1 MSRSMALYNALSAI
15 SVPPEKAKAVV
26 EAWEAEV
33 RNVATKSDLVR
44 VEKQLIQKTVD
55 LGRDLRG
62 SSKELG
68 DTVKTHGEQINALSQ
83 AIVTQG
89 IELRAEI
96 KEQGNDLRASIEKQG
111 NDFWLAMEKQSNEL
125 RAEIKEQSNEL
136 RTEIKEQGSE
146 FRRAIETQG
155 YEFRLSMEKQG
166 RQTDT
171 PIKAQETALNQMA
184 VKLENALE
192 QQGIKLEAAIKSV
205 ESKFKYVHWQL
216 SVIVTAVVGIG
227 IKVVN
232 DFLIG
237 K

>member
-1 MSRSMALYNALSAI
+1 MSRSMALYNALSDI

-33 RNVATKSDLVR
+33 RNIATKSDLVR
-44 VEKQLIQKTVD
+44 AEKQLIQKTVD
-55 LGRDLRG
+55 LGRELRG
-62 SSKELG
+62 STQEIS
-68 DTVKTHGEQINALSQ
+68 DTVKTHGGQINTLSQ

-96 KEQGNDLRASIEKQG
+96 KEQGNDFR
-111 NDFWLAMEKQSNEL
+111 LAMEKQSNEL
-125 RAEIKEQSNEL
+125 RAEIKEQ
-136 RTEIKEQGSE
+136 GSE

-155 YEFRLSMEKQG
+155 HEFRLSMEKQG
-166 RQTDT
+166 HQTDT
-171 PIKAQETALNQMA
+171 AIKAQETALNQMA
-184 VKLENALE
+184 VKHENALE

-216 SVIVTAVVGIG
+216 SVIVTVVVGIG
-227 IKVVN
+227 IKVAN

>member
-55 LGRDLRG
+55 LGRELRG

-96 KEQGNDLRASIEKQG
+96 KEQGNDFR
-111 NDFWLAMEKQSNEL
+111 LAMEKQSNEL
-125 RAEIKEQSNEL
+125 RA
-136 RTEIKEQGSE
+136 EIKEQGSE

-166 RQTDT
+166 HQTDT
-171 PIKAQETALNQMA
+171 AIKAQETALNQMA

>member
-55 LGRDLRG
+55 LGRELRG

-96 KEQGNDLRASIEKQG
+96 KEQGNDFR
-111 NDFWLAMEKQSNEL
+111 LAMEKQSNEL
-125 RAEIKEQSNEL
+125 R
-136 RTEIKEQGSE
+136 
-146 FRRAIETQG
+146 
-155 YEFRLSMEKQG
+155 
-166 RQTDT
+166 
-171 PIKAQETALNQMA
+171 
-184 VKLENALE
+184 
-192 QQGIKLEAAIKSV
+192 
-205 ESKFKYVHWQL
+205 
-216 SVIVTAVVGIG
+216 
-227 IKVVN
+227 
-232 DFLIG
+232 
-237 K
+237 

>member
-1 MSRSMALYNALSAI
+1 MALYNALSAI

-96 KEQGNDLRASIEKQG
+96 KEQG
-111 NDFWLAMEKQSNEL
+111 
-125 RAEIKEQSNEL
+125 
-136 RTEIKEQGSE
+136 SE

-171 PIKAQETALNQMA
+171 AIKAQETALNQMA